1 MTSIKVSIVGYGLS
15 GKCFHA
21 PLIKVCPEL
30 DIVAIVSSRADEIK
44 QDFPSA
50 KQCTFDEALKQS
62 DLVIITTP
70 HQFHF
75 EQAKAALLAGKH
87 VVVEK
92 PFTKTTQEATELF
105 ELAKQ
110 NKCNL
115 KVFFNRRF
123 DADFLTLKKL
133 IESGS
138 LGEIITI
145 ESHFDRFRPTPKE
158 NAWREKPGSQSGVWW
173 DLGPHLIDQAIQLM
187 GTPED
192 IDFDIGSQRHAPAD
206 DFFNVTM
213 KYSGGR
219 RIHLR
224 ASCIVKDF
232 GFRFRVHGTKGSALF
247 KTLDVQ
253 ENQLRTGMSP
263 SDSSF
268 GVYPESSIKVSEG
281 IMYKPEKG
289 SYLNFYKDV
298 ISSIK
303 ENKSND
309 ELEKE
314 ILFNTKVLLGNKN
327 F

>member
-1 MTSIKVSIVGYGLS
+1 MKPIKVSIIGYGLS
-15 GKCFHA
+15 GKSFHA
-21 PLIKVCPEL
+21 PLIKACSEL
-30 DIVAIVSSRADEIK
+30 DIVAIVSSRTDEIK

-50 KQCTFDEALKQS
+50 KQCTFDEALNLS
-62 DLVIITTP
+62 DLVVITTP

-75 EQAKAALLAGKH
+75 EQAKAALLSGKH

-92 PFTKTTQEATELF
+92 PFTATTQEATELF

-110 NKCNL
+110 NKCSLN
-115 KVFFNRRF
+115 VFFNRRF
-123 DADFLTLKKL
+123 DADFLTLRKM
-133 IESGS
+133 IDAGS

-158 NAWREKPGSQSGVWW
+158 NAWREEAGTQSGVWW
-173 DLGPHLIDQAIQLM
+173 DLGPHLVDQAMQLM
-187 GTPED
+187 GIPED
-192 IDFDIGSQRHAPAD
+192 IDFDIGSQRNAPAD

-219 RIHLR
+219 RFHLR
-224 ASCIVKDF
+224 ASCVVKDF

-253 ENQLRTGMSP
+253 ESQLRSGMSP
-263 SDSSF
+263 IDSSF
-268 GVYPESSIKVSEG
+268 GVYPEPSIEVSEG
-281 IMYKPEKG
+281 IKVNAEKG
-289 SYLNFYKDV
+289 CYLNFYKNV
-298 ISSIK
+298 ISCIND
-303 ENKSND
+303 NKTSE

-314 ILFNTKVLLGNKN
+314 VLFNTKVLLGNRN

>member
-1 MTSIKVSIVGYGLS
+1 MTKMKVSIIGYGLS
-15 GKCFHA
+15 GKSFHA
-21 PLIKVCPEL
+21 PLIKACPEL
-30 DIVAIVSSRADEIK
+30 DIVAIVSSRTDEIK
-44 QDFPSA
+44 KDFPKA
-50 KQCTFDEALKQS
+50 KQCNFEEALNLC

-92 PFTKTTQEATELF
+92 PFTATTQEATELF
-105 ELAKQ
+105 KLAKQ
-110 NKCNL
+110 NKCSL

-123 DADFLTLKKL
+123 DADFLTLKNM
-133 IESGS
+133 IESGT
-138 LGEIITI
+138 LGDIITI
-145 ESHFDRFRPTPKE
+145 ESHFDRFRPTLKE

-173 DLGPHLIDQAIQLM
+173 DLGPHLIDQAAQLM
-187 GTPED
+187 GIPDD
-192 IDFDIGSQRHAPAD
+192 IDFDIGSQRQTDTD
-206 DFFNVTM
+206 DFFNITF
-213 KYSGGR
+213 KYTGGR
-219 RIHLR
+219 RVHLR

-232 GFRFRVHGTKGSALF
+232 GFRFRVHGTKGSVVF
-247 KTLDVQ
+247 ETLDVQ
-253 ENQLRTGMSP
+253 ENQLRSCMSVDDP
-263 SDSSF
+263 EF
-268 GVYPESSIKVSEG
+268 GIYPTRSIKVSEG
-281 IMYKPEKG
+281 IKIHPEKG
-289 SYLNFYKDV
+289 RYLNFYKDV